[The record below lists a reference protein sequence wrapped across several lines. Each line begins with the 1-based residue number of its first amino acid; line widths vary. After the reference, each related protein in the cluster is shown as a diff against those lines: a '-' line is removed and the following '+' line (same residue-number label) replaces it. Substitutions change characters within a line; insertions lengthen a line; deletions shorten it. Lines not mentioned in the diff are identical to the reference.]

1 MTVALTSG
9 TIETSIATTTQALP
23 CSGGGGSTSSTK
35 DDPLYTRY
43 LIKTLSSNL
52 NQIIYLLIPSLL
64 TQYIIRLIY
73 SAKASQQQSETHLN
87 YYYQN
92 DQQHAQNHHQ
102 TAHLHQSQHDH
113 HPNQN
118 YHDQQLHYQQ
128 YHQANHHQLGEGGG
142 GGGGEPVAA
151 ALTLSQD
158 QQETAAILSMINHV
172 FAFVTFLYFILLLV
186 SLH

>member
-113 HPNQN
+113 PNQN